1 MNKKKILGAVCALAC
16 VTNFV
21 FMQPVSAKIMNAHEQ
36 ENWARHL
43 EQDEFNGRRPETYSD
58 EAKRLTPIVQGI
70 QKRLC
75 DKNGIEITSAL
86 FQNTYD
92 FEKKVHPVQVVDNYN
107 NAVAVGAGYIYYG
120 VDSLRS
126 KGVVGLSN
134 QYDYIICEHTLAHE
148 LAHAI
153 GGHST
158 SYKKFHDNQEE
169 LAEKA
174 SVKLMDKLPEGGW
187 GAYLVGIY
195 KSPNR
200 PEINEEIRRSFVKAA
215 GGEKVVTMP
224 IYAMTVYHSK
234 NGGQYNL
241 CIKYGES
248 SENAYFGGQIA
259 DCIARGVLSV
269 ENLDVVPVPT
279 ELKQSIKFKGDYI
292 LVCRSNKLPNGY
304 RIITSLYGSQ
314 DKVMYEWNQMKGL
327 VVQGGSDIR
336 GYNNMANLTFRQGK
350 YNLWN
355 MWLAL
360 AVAKDAQNR

>member
-16 VTNFV
+16 VTNFA
-21 FMQPVSAKIMNAHEQ
+21 FIQPVSAKIMNAHEQ
-36 ENWARHL
+36 ENWARH
-43 EQDEFNGRRPETYSD
+43 EEMEEFNGRRPETHSD
-58 EAKRLTPIVQGI
+58 EAKRLTPIVQGL
-70 QKRLC
+70 QKRIC
-75 DKNGIEITSAL
+75 DKNGIEVTSAL

-200 PEINEEIRRSFVKAA
+200 PEINEEIKRSFVKAA
-215 GGEKVVTMP
+215 GGEKVITMP
-224 IYAMTVYHSK
+224 VYATTVYHSK
-234 NGGQYNL
+234 SGEYNL
-241 CIKYGES
+241 CIKSGES

-259 DCIARGVLSV
+259 ECIARGALSL
-269 ENLDVVPVPT
+269 ENLDVAPVST

-304 RIITSLYGSQ
+304 RIIASLYGSQ
-314 DKVMYEWNQMKGL
+314 DKVMDEWNRMKGL
-327 VVQGGSDIR
+327 VAHGNSDIR
-336 GYNNMANLTFRQGK
+336 GYSNMANLTFRQGK
-350 YNLWN
+350 YNMWK

-360 AVAKDAQNR
+360 AVAKDVQNR